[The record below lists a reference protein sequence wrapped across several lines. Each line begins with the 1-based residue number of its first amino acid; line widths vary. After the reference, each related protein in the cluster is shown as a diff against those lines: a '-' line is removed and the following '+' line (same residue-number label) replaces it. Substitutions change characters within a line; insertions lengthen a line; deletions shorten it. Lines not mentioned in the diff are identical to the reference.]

1 MMKVDRNRK
10 IREKLKEK
18 KRIVIK
24 VGSSSIT
31 HAATGAPDLAK
42 IEKLVRTLSDLK
54 EEGKDIVLVSSGAIA
69 TGKHSL
75 KIAEKDR
82 TMAERQAFSAV
93 GQARLMTTY
102 QTLFSE
108 YAEITA
114 QILLT
119 KDVVVNPTLRRNAVN
134 TFEEL
139 FKLNVIPVVNEND
152 SISTLEIHQLES
164 FNDNDQLAAMVAS
177 IIRADLVILLTDI
190 NGMYTDDPRSNP
202 DAEFISYVPVITREI
217 LDMGKESATGIG
229 TGGMSSKLNAARITT
244 DSGADML
251 IARLDRGDEVNDI
264 MDGENIGTLFTAHKN
279 EDFNL
284 MDFIRNMEE

>member
-264 MDGENIGTLFTAHKN
+264 MNGENIGTLFTAHKN